1 MADDPLI
8 TELRELGTLLEV
20 PPAPD
25 VRAAVRARLT
35 ARPRRR
41 RWRVVAAAVAA
52 AVLVAVVPP
61 ARGAVA
67 HAVSAVL
74 DFAGVRVQH
83 GQPAPVPEHPS
94 PLPSL
99 RATDLDTARR
109 LAHFPVGVPGRLAA
123 PDRVEVADPAPDGAP
138 RVVTLLYRGGTVRL
152 DEFDGQVDQ
161 AILKKTVSDRD
172 QWVQVGTGAGIWFAQ
187 PHEVVY
193 IDRSGAVHEETARLA
208 GPTLIWVVGHV
219 TYRLEGVAT
228 LDEALAV
235 ATSVG

>member
-8 TELRELGTLLEV
+8 AELRELGALVEV

-35 ARPRRR
+35 ARPRR

-67 HAVSAVL
+67 HAVDAVL
-74 DFAGVRVQH
+74 DFAGVRVTH
-83 GQPAPVPEHPS
+83 GQPAPVPHPS

-109 LAHFPVGVPGRLAA
+109 SAHFPVGVPGRLGV
-123 PDRVEVADPAPDGAP
+123 PDRVELADPASDGAP

-152 DEFDGQVDQ
+152 DEFDGEADEGF
-161 AILKKTVSDRD
+161 LKKTMQDGDR
-172 QWVQVGTGAGIWFAQ
+172 WVTVGTGAAIWFAQ
-187 PHEVVY
+187 PHEVDY
-193 IDRSGAVHEETARLA
+193 IDRTGTLRHETARLA
-208 GPTLIWVVGHV
+208 GPTLIWTDGPV
-219 TYRLEGVAT
+219 TYRLEGIA
-228 LDEALAV
+228 ALGEAV
-235 ATSVG
+235 AVANSVA

>member
-8 TELRELGTLLEV
+8 AELRELGTLVEV

-25 VRAAVRARLT
+25 VRAAVRTRL
-35 ARPRRR
+35 AVRPRRR

-67 HAVSAVL
+67 HAVGAVL

-83 GQPAPVPEHPS
+83 GRPGPLPEHPS
-94 PLPSL
+94 PYPSL

-109 LAHFPVGVPGRLAA
+109 LAHFPIGVPGRLGL

-138 RVVTLLYRGGTVRL
+138 RMVTLLYRGGAVRL
-152 DEFDGQVDQ
+152 DEFDGQADD
-161 AILKKTVSDRD
+161 AILKKTVGDRD
-172 QWVQVGTGAGIWFAQ
+172 QFVQVGTATGIWFAQ

-193 IDRSGAVHEETARLA
+193 VDRSGTERQETARLA
-208 GPTLIWVVGHV
+208 GPTLIWAVGQV
-219 TYRLEGVAT
+219 TFRLEGVGT
-228 LDEALAV
+228 LDEALAIG
-235 ATSVG
+235 TSVG